1 MGLLLQDQGKL
12 TEAEPYHREAL
23 EGSRRVLGDDHP
35 HTLESIDDMGNLL
48 QSQAF
53 VFPMNGDENYGS
65 RSLDLWPFLTSVD
78 IIETLTGL
86 DFLTDLDDET
96 EELTEEI
103 VHTELWATDE

>member
-1 MGLLLQDQGKL
+1 MALRPRGDELGDDHPDTLESIHNMGRLLQDQGKL

-65 RSLDLWPFLTSVD
+65 RSCGRFSRQ
-78 IIETLTGL
+78 
-86 DFLTDLDDET
+86 
-96 EELTEEI
+96 
-103 VHTELWATDE
+103 